1 MDSFYHAVR
10 KDSFC
15 KGGEKMIKK
24 LATIG
29 VAAALFAASTL
40 PALAHPVDPS
50 ANPGQV
56 AFVVPPHSCT
66 IFPVD
71 VHDLDGNVY
80 PGGVCNNSET
90 PIVVFIGIH

>member
-1 MDSFYHAVR
+1 MTVCPKGQFL
-10 KDSFC
+10 
-15 KGGEKMIKK
+15 KGGEIMIKK
-24 LATIG
+24 LAIVG

-40 PALAHPVDPS
+40 PALAHPADPS

-56 AFVVPPHSCT
+56 AFVVPPHTCT
-66 IFPVD
+66 IFPVG

-80 PGGVCNNSET
+80 PGGGVCNNGEA